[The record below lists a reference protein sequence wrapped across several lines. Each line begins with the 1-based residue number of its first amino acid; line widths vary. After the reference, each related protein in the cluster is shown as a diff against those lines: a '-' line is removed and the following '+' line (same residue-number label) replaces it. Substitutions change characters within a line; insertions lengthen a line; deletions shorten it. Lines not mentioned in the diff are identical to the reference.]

1 MRLSTF
7 LPTLGLAGQALATG
21 SLHRCNTQ
29 WPRNA
34 GVASDAQVTDY
45 FAKLA
50 SATKRT
56 LLHETTGPEIGAEVG
71 FIPFPL
77 PREKFTTNSLP
88 PIQPGVVSAIIPNP
102 DQ

>member
-71 FIPFPL
+71 FI
-77 PREKFTTNSLP
+77 RISAY
-88 PIQPGVVSAIIPNP
+88 GVRCTYPCPCLCCWVAAHYL
-102 DQ
+102 